1 MGSNRGYIISGTKWL
16 SASSIISALTYM
28 LTLSILARFLAKSDF
43 GILAIL
49 TFMQG
54 LIQMLSSLGFSS
66 AIMHKQG
73 LSKDEFC
80 SLFWIQMFV
89 YIAIYV
95 LTILLS
101 PFIADYYNEPQLT
114 ELIPLFLL
122 SLPLLGIGSLYGTI
136 LHKNFEYRTIAFR
149 DIISSICSLVVA
161 VILAYWGMGVY
172 SLVIFMLLRIAIV
185 QIWNFVKGVSVIV
198 PSFII
203 SMKQV
208 KPLISIG
215 LYQTGSNVIDYLGSS
230 LDVLI
235 IGKYLGTDV
244 LGGYNLAKELVSK
257 GLYLLNSIGNKV
269 VLPVYSSLQEN
280 KDSLGDL
287 YCKHIT
293 IVASLCFPICILL
306 GGLSGDI
313 IRLFYGTAYL
323 DMSNV
328 LVLLSLWGLL
338 AAIGNPISGI
348 VTATGRTDLAFIY
361 TSIRI
366 IIVIP
371 LIYIAAQFNIETV
384 AIAVIIGEFISFFLS
399 WYLELYKTIKLGLIV
414 FAKSFASLMIVSL
427 LLIALGQSFSL
438 FGIIP
443 ILNFTLRLITGST
456 VLIALFCVLYA
467 FVQRRMFLYFLNAS
481 KARLNSYF
489 SH

>member
-1 MGSNRGYIISGTKWL
+1 MGNNRGYIISGTKWL
-16 SASSIISALTYM
+16 TASSIISALTYM

-43 GILAIL
+43 GIIAIL

-89 YIAIYV
+89 YIGIYV
-95 LTILLS
+95 ITILLS
-101 PFIADYYNEPQLT
+101 PLIADYYNEPQLT
-114 ELIPLFLL
+114 ELIPIFLL
-122 SLPLLGIGSLYGTI
+122 SLPLLGIGSLYGTV
-136 LHKNFEYRTIAFR
+136 LHKNFEYRTISLR
-149 DIISSICSLVVA
+149 DIVSSICSLVISVL
-161 VILAYWGMGVY
+161 LAYWGFGVY

-185 QIWNFVKGVSVIV
+185 QIWNFVKGISVIA

-203 SMKQV
+203 SMRQV
-208 KPLISIG
+208 RPLISIG

-244 LGGYNLAKELVSK
+244 LGGYNLIKELVSK
-257 GLYLLNSIGNKV
+257 GLYLFNSIGNKV
-269 VLPVYSSLQEN
+269 VLPVYSSLQDD
-280 KDSLGDL
+280 KASMGDL

-293 IVASLCFPICILL
+293 VVASLCFPICILL
-306 GGLSGDI
+306 GGLSGDF

-323 DMSNV
+323 DMSKV
-328 LVLLSLWGLL
+328 LFILSLWGLL
-338 AAIGNPISGI
+338 AAIGNPISSI

-361 TSIRI
+361 TVLRI
-366 IIVIP
+366 MIVIP
-371 LIYIAAQFNIETV
+371 LIYIAAQFNIEIV
-384 AIAVIIGEFISFFLS
+384 AISVMTGELISFFLS
-399 WYLELYKTIKLGLIV
+399 WYLELYKSIRLNFII
-414 FAKSFASLMIVSL
+414 FAKSFISLMIMSI
-427 LLIALGQSFSL
+427 LLIALGQSITL

-443 ILNFTLRLITGST
+443 ILNFTLRLIISST
-456 VLIALFCVLYA
+456 VLIVLFCIFYA
-467 FVQRRMFLYFLNAS
+467 YTQKRMFLYFLNVS
-481 KARLNSYF
+481 KERLNSF
-489 SH
+489 FNR